1 MICKWWFTVNLHQGQ
16 MISADE
22 NMNQLSYRIFSLL
35 SWCILETNGRSRH
48 QRGKQKIVTYITQ
61 NFSYHRPCLYIQ
73 VHGRENTA
81 SSNLIKGTS
90 PRISHSVVLAC
101 ISKDTTE
108 RTLPTKGCLIWSTM
122 FVVESFYNRKI
133 KFVDI
138 GISGKGIVCWHLLP
152 RDVYVWQPK
161 HCSS

>member
-1 MICKWWFTVNLHQGQ
+1 

-22 NMNQLSYRIFSLL
+22 NRNQLCYRIFSLL

-108 RTLPTKGCLIWSTM
+108 RTLPTKWGLIVSAK
-122 FVVESFYNRKI
+122 KI
-133 KFVDI
+133 LDRIFKKPVTILNMSSLQF
-138 GISGKGIVCWHLLP
+138 C
-152 RDVYVWQPK
+152 
-161 HCSS
+161 CSMKWMYLFMSINKLIYDAIANT

>member
-1 MICKWWFTVNLHQGQ
+1 MCKKWIWNKRIWFDMQMMIHSKFAPRTNDQCRW
-16 MISADE
+16 

-81 SSNLIKGTS
+81 SSNLIEGTS

-108 RTLPTKGCLIWSTM
+108 RTLPTKGCL
-122 FVVESFYNRKI
+122 V
-133 KFVDI
+133 
-138 GISGKGIVCWHLLP
+138 
-152 RDVYVWQPK
+152 
-161 HCSS
+161 